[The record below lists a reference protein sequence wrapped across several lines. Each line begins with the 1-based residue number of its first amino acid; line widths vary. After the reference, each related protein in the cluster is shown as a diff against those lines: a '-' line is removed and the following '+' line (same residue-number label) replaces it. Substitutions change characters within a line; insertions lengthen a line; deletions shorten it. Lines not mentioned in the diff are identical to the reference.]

1 MKGRYKMTNQE
12 IFNILSE
19 REEKLFYIYLNNKNE
34 KTKVDHE
41 QAKINLIEFANR
53 TGCKNQ
59 QQKDNT
65 IKYIKLRLYNNKVY
79 SLFLLFKSKYI

>member
-1 MKGRYKMTNQE
+1 MTNQE

-34 KTKVDHE
+34 KTKADHE
-41 QAKINLIEFANR
+41 RAKINLIEFANR

-59 QQKDNT
+59 Q
-65 IKYIKLRLYNNKVY
+65 
-79 SLFLLFKSKYI
+79 

>member
-34 KTKVDHE
+34 KTKAEHE
-41 QAKINLIEFANR
+41 HAKINLIEFANR

-59 QQKDNT
+59 
-65 IKYIKLRLYNNKVY
+65 
-79 SLFLLFKSKYI
+79 